1 MANVCPSFD
10 RRRSSGLIEL
20 FGSRPLGC
28 VGLFASQPVTDQ
40 LTKRACEANMVFFL
54 PSKMFKVLS
63 LFGVMIPCLGLGCL
77 FERKV

>member
-10 RRRSSGLIEL
+10 RLRRSSGLIEL

-40 LTKRACEANMVFFL
+40 LTKRACEANMVSFYRL
-54 PSKMFKVLS
+54 KCS
-63 LFGVMIPCLGLGCL
+63 
-77 FERKV
+77 